1 MHISATYTMDN
12 SPPSKIEPTF
22 TMAADTLPNTPAT
35 AIPLWRSDSP
45 PPLDDES
52 PSPPTLAR
60 ATRQHAAHQT
70 SNQTHPSSR
79 SKKTSSSSS
88 RPTSRHSPNSLDQ
101 QATQSIAP
109 FLTRH
114 IPLQYAPLGDE
125 EGRSSS
131 QRMDNRNT
139 KYCYRHHPDLK
150 CRRPIDEPS
159 MDQLQSV
166 RTPA

>member
-1 MHISATYTMDN
+1 
-12 SPPSKIEPTF
+12 
-22 TMAADTLPNTPAT
+22 MAAGTLPTTATT
-35 AIPLWRSDSP
+35 AIPLWHSDSP
-45 PPLDDES
+45 PPPDDDDDFH
-52 PSPPTLAR
+52 SPPTLAH

-70 SNQTHPSSR
+70 SNQVHPSSR

-114 IPLQYAPLGDE
+114 IPLQYAPLGEE

-131 QRMDNRNT
+131 HRMDNRNT

-150 CRRPIDEPS
+150 CRRPVDEPS

-166 RTPA
+166 CTTT